1 MEQYILA
8 ITYLV
13 ASVLFIFGLKML
25 GDPKTAR
32 NGNLLAALGM
42 GLAILATMAFHKND
56 AGERIG
62 NYGWIIGGLVV
73 GTIAGW
79 ISAKKVKMTAM
90 PQMVSLFNGMGGA
103 CAALIS
109 ISEYD
114 HLMQRSGT
122 ATVGVIL
129 IMLAGLVIGSVSFS
143 GSKNGRGAGRE
154 RMWKYV

>member
-56 AGERIG
+56 DGDVIG
-62 NYGWIIGGLVV
+62 NYGLIIGELVV

-90 PQMVSLFNGMGGA
+90 PQMVSLFNGMCGA

-122 ATVGVIL
+122 ATVGVL
-129 IMLAGLVIGSVSFS
+129 LTMVAGLVIGSVSFS
-143 GSKNGRGAGRE
+143 GSMIEIGRAH
-154 RMWKYV
+154 V

>member
-1 MEQYILA
+1 MEFRR
-8 ITYLV
+8 
-13 ASVLFIFGLKML
+13 VLF
-25 GDPKTAR
+25 R
-32 NGNLLAALGM
+32 S
-42 GLAILATMAFHKND
+42 
-56 AGERIG
+56 G

-122 ATVGVIL
+122 ATVGVL
-129 IMLAGLVIGSVSFS
+129 LTMVAGLVIGSVSFS
-143 GSKNGRGAGRE
+143 GSMIAFAKLQGIMKKNIRLPFYNIINILLIDRE
-154 RMWKYV
+154 

>member
-1 MEQYILA
+1 MYYHTLS
-8 ITYLV
+8 LH
-13 ASVLFIFGLKML
+13 ASLPIF
-25 GDPKTAR
+25 
-32 NGNLLAALGM
+32 
-42 GLAILATMAFHKND
+42 
-56 AGERIG
+56 
-62 NYGWIIGGLVV
+62 V

-122 ATVGVIL
+122 ATVGVL
-129 IMLAGLVIGSVSFS
+129 LTMVAGLVIGSVSFS
-143 GSKNGRGAGRE
+143 GSMIEIGRAH
-154 RMWKYV
+154 V

>member
-1 MEQYILA
+1 MIRRPPRS
-8 ITYLV
+8 TRTDT
-13 ASVLFIFGLKML
+13 LFPYTTLF
-25 GDPKTAR
+25 R
-32 NGNLLAALGM
+32 S
-42 GLAILATMAFHKND
+42 FHKND

-62 NYGWIIGGLVV
+62 KYGWIIGGLVV

-122 ATVGVIL
+122 ATVGVL
-129 IMLAGLVIGSVSFS
+129 LTMVAGLVIGSVSFS
-143 GSKNGRGAGRE
+143 GSMIAFAKLQGIMKKKDR
-154 RMWKYV
+154 KSVV

>member
-62 NYGWIIGGLVV
+62 NYGWNIGGLVV

-79 ISAKKVKMTAM
+79 ISAKQVKMTAK
-90 PQMVSLFNGMGGA
+90 QEQVSLFNGMDGA
-103 CAALIS
+103 RSDLIS
-109 ISEYD
+109 ISE
-114 HLMQRSGT
+114 HENTRQR
-122 ATVGVIL
+122 
-129 IMLAGLVIGSVSFS
+129 
-143 GSKNGRGAGRE
+143 RG
-154 RMWKYV
+154 

>member
-1 MEQYILA
+1 
-8 ITYLV
+8 
-13 ASVLFIFGLKML
+13 
-25 GDPKTAR
+25 
-32 NGNLLAALGM
+32 M

-109 ISEYD
+109 RSEEHTSELQSLMRISYAVFCLKKNKHQYLKRSLVTQEYP
-114 HLMQRSGT
+114 R
-122 ATVGVIL
+122 
-129 IMLAGLVIGSVSFS
+129 
-143 GSKNGRGAGRE
+143 K
-154 RMWKYV
+154 

>member
-79 ISAKKVKMTAM
+79 IRSEEHTYELQSLMRNSYAVFCLKKKK
-90 PQMVSLFNGMGGA
+90 Q
-103 CAALIS
+103 
-109 ISEYD
+109 
-114 HLMQRSGT
+114 
-122 ATVGVIL
+122 
-129 IMLAGLVIGSVSFS
+129 
-143 GSKNGRGAGRE
+143 
-154 RMWKYV
+154 